1 MYGFYYDPTYIMV
14 LIGVVICMLASANI
28 NRTFQKYS
36 RIRSHSGMTG
46 REAAERLLHANGI
59 YDVTVQHVAGNLT
72 DHYDPRNKTLNL
84 SDSTYASTSVA
95 AIGVA
100 AHECGHAV
108 QHANGY
114 APLKIR
120 GSLVPVANFGS
131 TLAWP
136 LILIGFLIQGNASV
150 LLINLG
156 ILLFSAAVLFQI
168 VTLPVEFN
176 ASSRALK
183 SLETNGILYT
193 EEVADTRK
201 VLRAA
206 ALTYVASAASAILQ
220 LLRLILISGGED
232 EMTKAIN
239 EREIVLEVLLEIT
252 EHGMY
257 SHIVLRD
264 VLNKYQYLEKKERSF
279 ITRVTEGT
287 LEHMMEIDYILDQF
301 SKVKVKKMKPVI
313 RNIMRS
319 AVYQM
324 KYMDSVPVSA
334 ACNEAVKLAAR
345 KGFGSLRGFVNGVL
359 RNVARNL
366 DQIAYPTEPLKRLS
380 IQYSMPEWILN
391 LWLKAYDSDIVEQ
404 MLQAFQRETPLTIRC
419 NLRMVT
425 PKQLK
430 EHLEAEGVTVKV
442 HPYLEYAF
450 HISGF
455 DYLGDLESFQNGEF
469 FSTRYQFHACK

>member
-1 MYGFYYDPTYIMV
+1 MYGFYYDPTYVMV
-14 LIGVVICMLASANI
+14 LIGVVICMLASANV

-59 YDVTVQHVAGNLT
+59 YDVTVQRVAGNLT

-84 SDSTYASTSVA
+84 SDSTYASASVA

-220 LLRLILISGGED
+220 LLRLILISGG
-232 EMTKAIN
+232 
-239 EREIVLEVLLEIT
+239 R
-252 EHGMY
+252 
-257 SHIVLRD
+257 R
-264 VLNKYQYLEKKERSF
+264 
-279 ITRVTEGT
+279 
-287 LEHMMEIDYILDQF
+287 
-301 SKVKVKKMKPVI
+301 
-313 RNIMRS
+313 RN
-319 AVYQM
+319 
-324 KYMDSVPVSA
+324 D
-334 ACNEAVKLAAR
+334 
-345 KGFGSLRGFVNGVL
+345 
-359 RNVARNL
+359 
-366 DQIAYPTEPLKRLS
+366 
-380 IQYSMPEWILN
+380 
-391 LWLKAYDSDIVEQ
+391 
-404 MLQAFQRETPLTIRC
+404 
-419 NLRMVT
+419 
-425 PKQLK
+425 
-430 EHLEAEGVTVKV
+430 
-442 HPYLEYAF
+442 
-450 HISGF
+450 
-455 DYLGDLESFQNGEF
+455 
-469 FSTRYQFHACK
+469 